1 MHDDDFG
8 EINCPEKEKALV
20 GTTAPATVV
29 SSAATADDQDAH
41 LTGSEGDHV
50 KGGRDGG
57 VGHHDARRLFAFF
70 VFFIVIFVCLLL
82 GTCSSSSCRMK

>member
-1 MHDDDFG
+1 MHR
-8 EINCPEKEKALV
+8 EMNCPEKEKSFS
-20 GTTAPATVV
+20 TTAPATVV

-57 VGHHDARRLFAFF
+57 VGHHDARRLFASSFF
-70 VFFIVIFVCLLL
+70 SFLLFVCCLFVVCLLFVFCL
-82 GTCSSSSCRMK
+82 CC